1 MLRWLKN
8 VEGVHQRCWF
18 FGDRLGKLTG
28 SVGREIDGLPTEE
41 AVITFLHDTFLSEE
55 EHIFYVLMKELY
67 NVTFEVLTVMRMMLL
82 LFWVLM
88 PCGFISR

>member
-1 MLRWLKN
+1 MLTWLKT
-8 VEGVHQRCWF
+8 VEGVQHRCWF

-28 SVGREIDGLPTEE
+28 SVGRETDRLPTEE
-41 AVITFLHDTFLSEE
+41 AVITFFHDTFLSEE

-67 NVTFEVLTVMRMMLL
+67 NVTVVRMMFL